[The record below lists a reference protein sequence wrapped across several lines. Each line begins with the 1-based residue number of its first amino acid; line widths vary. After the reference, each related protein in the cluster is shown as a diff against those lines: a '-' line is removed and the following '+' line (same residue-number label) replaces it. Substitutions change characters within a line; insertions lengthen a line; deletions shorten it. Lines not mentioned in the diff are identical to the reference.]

1 MSTTS
6 TYSPFR
12 ISPRDRANLDRN
24 EAFRLVREHLR
35 RQELGMKAPS
45 FCAEHR
51 HDTPSQEQE
60 TFRLHRDII
69 HTILLPLFLLHHQ
82 ASRIATNVL
91 PRYKGA
97 ECERAFRG
105 EARGAYAWLHSI
117 LSEEHDWYLTERC
130 PACIVLHVMNSEPTI
145 RFVAVAC
152 LLSDHLQGLDL
163 PSAKRRLPNFDFWYE
178 SLENA
183 VRQDTFWGDG
193 FWPDIEYRACALTDG
208 VKQLV
213 LQCLELQAALDRHD
227 LQPESSYRPTQRS
240 RNDSSR
246 PSVTVKQS
254 SCTQLPVIDEEDQK
268 LFAKAGANRGM
279 HPCRNERPQ
288 RFHARRHGDPRRR
301 SVTS

>member
-1 MSTTS
+1 M
-6 TYSPFR
+6 
-12 ISPRDRANLDRN
+12 
-24 EAFRLVREHLR
+24 
-35 RQELGMKAPS
+35 
-45 FCAEHR
+45 
-51 HDTPSQEQE
+51 
-60 TFRLHRDII
+60 
-69 HTILLPLFLLHHQ
+69 
-82 ASRIATNVL
+82 L
-91 PRYKGA
+91 PRHKGA

-183 VRQDTFWGDG
+183 VREDTFWGEG

-227 LQPESSYRPTQRS
+227 LQPEESYRPTQRS

-254 SCTQLPVIDEEDQK
+254 SCTPLPVIDEEDQK

-279 HPCRNERPQ
+279 HPCRSERPQ